1 MTNGSEMSFEEKI
14 AVLKDQMEKADAV
27 VLGAGSGLSTA
38 AGYTYSGDRF
48 EKYFGDFE
56 RKYGFRDMY
65 SGGFYPY
72 QTLEDFWGYWCR
84 YIWINRY
91 GPIPTDLYGR
101 LLGLV
106 EDKDYFVLTTNV
118 DHCFQRSGFDKKR
131 LFYTQGDYGLFQS
144 SSPGS
149 AARNKTY
156 DNYKIIRRIIL
167 SEGYQIGDNG
177 ELIVPK
183 DTEIRMSVPSDL
195 VPACPD
201 DGKLMTTNL
210 RCDDSFVE
218 DAGWHQAAEW
228 YRDFLRRH
236 ERLRVLYLE
245 LGVGMNTP
253 GIVKFNFWKYT
264 KENPNAFYACINK
277 GEAYC
282 PQEIAERSV
291 CIDGDIG
298 EALQKPFWKIG

>member
-1 MTNGSEMSFEEKI
+1 
-14 AVLKDQMEKADAV
+14 
-27 VLGAGSGLSTA
+27 
-38 AGYTYSGDRF
+38 
-48 EKYFGDFE
+48 
-56 RKYGFRDMY
+56 
-65 SGGFYPY
+65 
-72 QTLEDFWGYWCR
+72 
-84 YIWINRY
+84 
-91 GPIPTDLYGR
+91 
-101 LLGLV
+101 
-106 EDKDYFVLTTNV
+106 
-118 DHCFQRSGFDKKR
+118 
-131 LFYTQGDYGLFQS
+131 
-144 SSPGS
+144 
-149 AARNKTY
+149 
-156 DNYKIIRRIIL
+156 
-167 SEGYQIGDNG
+167 
-177 ELIVPK
+177 
-183 DTEIRMSVPSDL
+183 VPSDL
-195 VPACPD
+195 VPVCPD

-298 EALQKPFWKIG
+298 ETLQKPFWKIG